1 MWQKG
6 DNHFINLL
14 NKVRVGNADRENE
27 RTLKPRIICSRNFH
41 YVNYGLHVFAEIV
54 SVFIQNK
61 VMLNQINSL
70 PITID
75 IIDSIFIGCRFSE
88 SQIVA
93 ARNQSVYQTGGL
105 SKTLTQKME
114 SKIIFTTNIDITDC
128 LVNEVIGVIKYFKF
142 FRENGDIIYIIF
154 DDVNAGKKSIQ
165 TDNVSRCNIWI
176 SIKIIETYT
185 NVGNSYISISIQW
198 TQIPLKVPL
207 TYH

>member
-14 NKVRVGNADRENE
+14 NKVRIGNAGRENE

-41 YVNYGLHVFAEIV
+41 YINYGLHAFAEIV

-75 IIDSIFIGCRFSE
+75 IIDSIFIGYRFSD

-105 SKTLTQKME
+105 SKTLTQKWNQKLY
-114 SKIIFTTNIDITDC
+114 SP
-128 LVNEVIGVIKYFKF
+128 
-142 FRENGDIIYIIF
+142 
-154 DDVNAGKKSIQ
+154 
-165 TDNVSRCNIWI
+165 
-176 SIKIIETYT
+176 
-185 NVGNSYISISIQW
+185 
-198 TQIPLKVPL
+198 QILI
-207 TYH
+207 

>member
-41 YVNYGLHVFAEIV
+41 YINYGLHAFAEIV

-70 PITID
+70 SITID
-75 IIDSIFIGCRFSE
+75 IIDSIFIGCTFSD

-93 ARNQSVYQTGGL
+93 ARNQIVYQTGGL
-105 SKTLTQKME
+105 SKTLTQKWNQKLY
-114 SKIIFTTNIDITDC
+114 SP
-128 LVNEVIGVIKYFKF
+128 
-142 FRENGDIIYIIF
+142 
-154 DDVNAGKKSIQ
+154 
-165 TDNVSRCNIWI
+165 
-176 SIKIIETYT
+176 
-185 NVGNSYISISIQW
+185 
-198 TQIPLKVPL
+198 QILI
-207 TYH
+207 

>member
-1 MWQKG
+1 
-6 DNHFINLL
+6 
-14 NKVRVGNADRENE
+14 
-27 RTLKPRIICSRNFH
+27 
-41 YVNYGLHVFAEIV
+41 
-54 SVFIQNK
+54 
-61 VMLNQINSL
+61 MLNQINSL

-185 NVGNSYISISIQW
+185 NVGNSYISISIQ
-198 TQIPLKVPL
+198 
-207 TYH
+207 

>member
-41 YVNYGLHVFAEIV
+41 YINYGLHAFAEIV

-61 VMLNQINSL
+61 VMLNHINSL

-75 IIDSIFIGCRFSE
+75 IIDSIFIGCRFSD

-93 ARNQSVYQTGGL
+93 ARNQSVYQTCGL
-105 SKTLTQKME
+105 SKTLTQKIE
-114 SKIIFTTNIDITDC
+114 SKIIFTTNIDIIDC
-128 LVNEVIGVIKYFKF
+128 LVNGVIGVIKYFKF

-176 SIKIIETYT
+176 SIKIIETHT
-185 NVGNSYISISIQW
+185 NVGNSYISTSIQYNEHR
-198 TQIPLKVPL
+198 
-207 TYH
+207 YH

>member
-41 YVNYGLHVFAEIV
+41 YVNYGLHAFAEIV

-93 ARNQSVYQTGGL
+93 ARSQSVYQTGGL

-154 DDVNAGKKSIQ
+154 EDVNAGKKSIQ